1 MKLWSWSRAALQTR
15 RQLFDGECTRR
26 PLLTRISRP
35 ALGVLSGMLLTSA
48 AIGAPPEEPADKVYD
63 LAGIINLA
71 LTQNPYTHKTWQAAV
86 AAAAESGQ
94 ARAPYYPKLAFRMK
108 AGADQDYSL
117 AAIGQSYYT
126 RRQSAPGLFL
136 DYLLVDFGRRRADVQ
151 RTLFAL
157 DAANLSHDRQLQRT
171 IFAVQ
176 RSYFAHSAAVVEEE
190 SARVNR
196 DFARTLLESIQ
207 AKMSAGLATQ
217 PEKLLAERT
226 LAQAQYDLESA
237 HQSVQTTLGEL
248 RTAAGVAA
256 NAPLR
261 VKPLSMDAPDS
272 FAALQDKL
280 DSMVDAALVNRPD
293 LAGKVAD
300 LRAQE
305 AATKRAKADFFPE
318 IRIKGAYDYDAFA
331 FHARDAAKN
340 TSGNFGG
347 NQNQF
352 EALLSVD
359 WDLFDGFERVEKVKQ
374 RLADEEAAR
383 AELEIQRLDTILD
396 VWSSYYTVL
405 TSRRRI
411 QFAQAALNSAQEN
424 FDASKAFFSNGLA
437 TITELVSAQNELA
450 TARSERIRATA
461 DYLTGT
467 ASLTLA
473 IGKPVTTASKE
484 SSSSKYPAAAPS
496 VPPTH

>member
-1 MKLWSWSRAALQTR
+1 MKLWSWSRSALQTR
-15 RQLFDGECTRR
+15 RQLFAGEGTRR
-26 PLLTRISRP
+26 PLLAHIARP
-35 ALGVLSGMLLTSA
+35 ALSVFSGLLLTSS
-48 AIGAPPEEPADKVYD
+48 AIGTPSEDPADKVYD

-71 LTQNPYTHKTWQAAV
+71 LTRNPYTRKAWQAAV
-86 AAAAESGQ
+86 AAAAEFRE
-94 ARAPYYPKLAFRMK
+94 ARAPYYPKLSFRMK

-117 AAIGQSYYT
+117 AAIGPSYYT

-136 DYLLVDFGRRRADVQ
+136 DYLLVDFGRRRADAQ

-157 DAANLSHDRQLQRT
+157 DAASLSYDRQLEQT
-171 IFAVQ
+171 IFGVQ
-176 RSYFAHSAAVVEEE
+176 RSYFAHSAAVVGEE
-190 SARVNR
+190 SAQVNR
-196 DFARTLLESIQ
+196 DFAHTLLESIQ
-207 AKMSAGLATQ
+207 AKMSAGLATR
-217 PEKLLAERT
+217 PDKLLAERA
-226 LAQAQYDLESA
+226 LAQAEYDLESA
-237 HQSVQTTLGEL
+237 RQSVQTTLGEL

-261 VKPLSMDAPDS
+261 VKPLPMDAPDS

-280 DSMVDAALVNRPD
+280 DSLVDAALVNRPD

-300 LRAQE
+300 LRAEE

-318 IRIKGAYDYDAFA
+318 IRLKGAYDYDTFA
-331 FHARDAAKN
+331 FHARDPAKN

-374 RLADEEAAR
+374 RLAEEEAAR
-383 AELEIQRLDTILD
+383 AEFEIQRLDTILD
-396 VWSSYYTVL
+396 VWSSYYAVL

-411 QFAQAALNSAQEN
+411 HFAQAALNSAQEN
-424 FDASKAFFSNGLA
+424 FDASKAFFDHGLA

-461 DYLTGT
+461 DYLTGI

-473 IGKPVTTASKE
+473 IGKPVTTASRE
-484 SSSSKYPAAAPS
+484 SSLSRYPAAAPS